1 MFPKKVLPILTFLS
15 LIGVSPGWSA
25 NQVVTNTNDSGAG
38 SFRAAV
44 SNVGAGEDITFNIAG
59 SPPHT
64 IVLTSGNISLP
75 SSVNII
81 GPGALDVIIDAN
93 YNSQIFAA
101 PGNGQTI
108 TIEGLTLKRGI
119 VTGSN
124 DGGILANFGASIN
137 FSGCAIQDAT
147 SARNGGAFYQ
157 TSSGSPS
164 ITLRDSTVSDCYAQ
178 SDGGAASIDGGTFN
192 VFNSTLSGNQAG
204 GRGGAITTIV
214 GTLNVANSTIADN
227 TADFDSSGNDGGGI
241 FNLVGT
247 LTVTNSIVADNV
259 DVSGGAPDISGNVTA
274 NYSLIGNTAGASV
287 SGANN
292 QNGMDPMLAPL
303 QINGGSTETHA
314 LIPGS
319 PAIDNGDP
327 SFNPASFTPSLDYD
341 QRGPGFIRE
350 ASGTAGMQT
359 AGPLDIGAFEL
370 QFSDAVAPTPVIS
383 STESDPTMNS
393 PIRILVDFGE
403 SVSTFDDGEL
413 TLGNANASRVSGSVG
428 DSTYVFD
435 LTPVSEGTVTVDIA
449 GGVVDDG
456 AGNPNNPA
464 TQFTIVYNQPPNAV
478 CADIMVALDAV
489 GSATITGASVDGGS
503 TDGIG
508 IANLSVS
515 PATFTC
521 GDLGMNSVTLTVT
534 DTSGATDT
542 CTATVTIVDTI
553 PPTAVCQTT
562 TLNLDAS
569 GMATLNPG
577 DVDNGSTDNCGIAS
591 MSVSPNAFTCS
602 DIGSP
607 AVILAVT
614 DTAGLSATCTVNIT
628 VQDITPPSAV
638 CQTTTLNLDASG
650 MATLNPGDVDNGSSD
665 NCGIASMS
673 VSPNLFT
680 CVEIGSQAVILTVT
694 DTAGLSDTCMVNI
707 TVADNTDPSAVCSP
721 FMVALDASGM
731 ATINASDVDGGSTD
745 NCGVN
750 SMSVSPDTFDCN
762 DVGANT
768 VTLTVTDASGNMAT
782 CMTTVTVM
790 DNTLPSAVCMDA
802 TVTLDAMGSVTILPA
817 SIDAGSMDNCSIQMM
832 TVTPDMLTC
841 ANLGINEVTLTVT
854 DPSGNMADC
863 TATVTVLD
871 TLAPMLVP
879 PVIDPAVVSP
889 GVDYTI
895 PNYLP
900 SLMASDNCTSVTDLI
915 VSQSPSPGAMVPV
928 GMYGIVFTATD
939 AVGNVAAATSTLTVT
954 DVTPTPTPTATDTP
968 TNTPT
973 QTPTFTDTETPT
985 NTPTST
991 PTETSTDT
999 PTETP
1004 TPTETATDSP
1014 TSTSTPTETP
1024 TDTETA
1030 TETPTETATA
1040 TETGTSTPTETPTA
1054 PDFDFDDSQ
1063 RVDMIDLLSLL
1074 GGQQPSF
1081 DPDPNTLFEF
1091 SLEWYAD
1098 QMAK

>member
-478 CADIMVALDAV
+478 CTDIMVALDAV

-542 CTATVTIVDTI
+542 CTATVTVVDTI

-577 DVDNGSTDNCGIAS
+577 DVDNGST
-591 MSVSPNAFTCS
+591 
-602 DIGSP
+602 
-607 AVILAVT
+607 
-614 DTAGLSATCTVNIT
+614 
-628 VQDITPPSAV
+628 
-638 CQTTTLNLDASG
+638 
-650 MATLNPGDVDNGSSD
+650 D

>member
-1 MFPKKVLPILTFLS
+1 MFLKKVLPILTFLS

-413 TLGNANASRVSGSVG
+413 TLGNANASRVSGTVG

-435 LTPVSEGTVTVDIA
+435 LTPVAEGTVTVDIA

-478 CADIMVALDAV
+478 CTDIMVALDAV

-591 MSVSPNAFTCS
+591 MSVSPNAFTC
-602 DIGSP
+602 
-607 AVILAVT
+607 A
-614 DTAGLSATCTVNIT
+614 
-628 VQDITPPSAV
+628 
-638 CQTTTLNLDASG
+638 
-650 MATLNPGDVDNGSSD
+650 
-665 NCGIASMS
+665 
-673 VSPNLFT
+673 
-680 CVEIGSQAVILTVT
+680 EIGSHEI
-694 DTAGLSDTCMVNI
+694 GLAASRKRVYISMV
-707 TVADNTDPSAVCSP
+707 
-721 FMVALDASGM
+721 
-731 ATINASDVDGGSTD
+731 
-745 NCGVN
+745 
-750 SMSVSPDTFDCN
+750 
-762 DVGANT
+762 
-768 VTLTVTDASGNMAT
+768 
-782 CMTTVTVM
+782 
-790 DNTLPSAVCMDA
+790 
-802 TVTLDAMGSVTILPA
+802 
-817 SIDAGSMDNCSIQMM
+817 
-832 TVTPDMLTC
+832 
-841 ANLGINEVTLTVT
+841 
-854 DPSGNMADC
+854 
-863 TATVTVLD
+863 
-871 TLAPMLVP
+871 
-879 PVIDPAVVSP
+879 
-889 GVDYTI
+889 
-895 PNYLP
+895 
-900 SLMASDNCTSVTDLI
+900 
-915 VSQSPSPGAMVPV
+915 
-928 GMYGIVFTATD
+928 
-939 AVGNVAAATSTLTVT
+939 
-954 DVTPTPTPTATDTP
+954 
-968 TNTPT
+968 
-973 QTPTFTDTETPT
+973 
-985 NTPTST
+985 
-991 PTETSTDT
+991 
-999 PTETP
+999 
-1004 TPTETATDSP
+1004 
-1014 TSTSTPTETP
+1014 
-1024 TDTETA
+1024 
-1030 TETPTETATA
+1030 
-1040 TETGTSTPTETPTA
+1040 
-1054 PDFDFDDSQ
+1054 
-1063 RVDMIDLLSLL
+1063 
-1074 GGQQPSF
+1074 
-1081 DPDPNTLFEF
+1081 
-1091 SLEWYAD
+1091 
-1098 QMAK
+1098 